1 MPLAHHYRRLLLAY
15 PRPYRRE
22 RGEELLGLL
31 LDTTPPGR
39 TRPTVTATLNLIRN
53 GLRCRL
59 GRPASR
65 TVVAWAALT
74 ALVCGLF
81 TAALAARA
89 AWETSRPQPDR
100 AEAAAV
106 LATTLPGHRPTRI
119 DTAGALF
126 EVGGEPVGPRGLPA
140 LLVRGHGYQEGS
152 TVVSAANRPLTTPAQ
167 VLDTA
172 RQRLTDAGW
181 QVTPT
186 AHRTGGIGARGGPD
200 VELTATRG
208 DTALRLVVPTAPAA
222 AGSFLTVELRRTTP
236 PAVLPAAVVAGL
248 AGALIGWFVFG
259 WASRRGQSRPEVTI
273 LYWVTMWCWAGP
285 ALTAAPVLLV
295 HHMRL
300 PHPQWHP
307 LWEWL
312 GLPTASPLL
321 LLGLVTASA
330 ALVRAALAGP
340 RPEPLPRPA
349 AA

>member
-1 MPLAHHYRRLLLAY
+1 MSLAHHYRRLLLAY

-31 LDTTPPGR
+31 LDTNPPGR
-39 TRPTVTATLNLIRN
+39 TRPTVAAALNLLRN

-74 ALVCGLF
+74 ALICGLF

-100 AEAAAV
+100 AEAAAA
-106 LATTLPGHRPTRI
+106 LATTLPGHRATRI
-119 DTAGALF
+119 DSATALF
-126 EVGGEPVGPRGLPA
+126 EVGGEPVGVRGLPW
-140 LLVRGHGYQEGS
+140 LLVRGRAYQEGS
-152 TVVSAANRPLTTPAQ
+152 TVVSATNRPLTTPAQ

-172 RQRLTDAGW
+172 RQRLVDAGW
-181 QVTPT
+181 QVSPT

-208 DTALRLVVPTAPAA
+208 DTALRLVLPTGA
-222 AGSFLTVELRRTTP
+222 AGSFLTLELRRTTP

-248 AGALIGWFVFG
+248 AGALTGWFVFG
-259 WASRRGQSRPEVTI
+259 WASRRGQSRREVTL
-273 LYWVTMWCWAGP
+273 LYWITMWLWAGP
-285 ALTAAPVLLV
+285 ALAAAPVLLLHQV
-295 HHMRL
+295 RL

-312 GLPTASPLL
+312 GLPTASPLF
-321 LLGLVTASA
+321 LLGLIAASA
-330 ALVRAALAGP
+330 ALTRAARPGP
-340 RPEPLPRPA
+340 QPEPLPRPA